1 MELTKT
7 LSAQVGINDACRSLT
22 VSRATF
28 YRSQQP
34 PEPTRPK
41 RAPRS
46 ARALTAAERA
56 ETLSVLHSEEFV
68 DRAPAAVCATL
79 LDQGRYLCSPR
90 TMYRLLSAEG
100 EVRERRNQLT
110 HPHYQAPELLATAPN
125 QVWSWDITKLRGAV
139 KWTYYYLYVVLDIFS
154 RYVTGW
160 MVATRESA
168 ELAKQLLLES
178 CLKQGIALGQLIVHS
193 DRGSS
198 MTSKPVALLLA
209 DLGVTR
215 SLSRPHVSN
224 DNPFSEAQFNTLKY
238 CPQFPARFGSI
249 EDGRAFGQVFFP
261 WYNQVHRHSG
271 LGFLTPAVVHFGH
284 AATVRAH
291 RQQVLALAYAAHP
304 ERFVK
309 GRPQPADLPTAV
321 WINPPPQRTTT
332 VAPDDLR
339 VAPILDAVDH
349 VVVTSV
355 DRNAT
360 LITPTLVVE
369 SKRSAVAYRT
379 GGAKSA
385 PRLSLLRSPRS
396 PSPPFLLPAHRT
408 GRADFPHPA
417 LGRVSRQDMRRDERT
432 DRGQDSGDST
442 PRVPNTSWMGN
453 CRYPPPATLCRRRRK
468 RRTV

>member
-28 YRSQQP
+28 YRSQEP
-34 PEPTRPK
+34 PAPARPLPTPR
-41 RAPRS
+41 RS

-90 TMYRLLSAEG
+90 TMYRLLSGED

-110 HPHYQAPELLATAPN
+110 HPRYQAPELLATAPN

-160 MVATRESA
+160 MVAPRESA

-178 CLKQGIALGQLIVHS
+178 CLKQGIDLGQLTVHS

-224 DNPFSEAQFNTLKY
+224 DNPFSESHFKTLKY
-238 CPQFPARFGSI
+238 YPAFPDRFGSL
-249 EDGRAFGQVFFP
+249 EHGRSFSDGFFS
-261 WYNQVHRHSG
+261 WSNREHRHSG
-271 LGFLTPAVVHFGH
+271 IAMLTPEMVHYGRAEEVI
-284 AATVRAH
+284 AARRLVLEEAF
-291 RQQVLALAYAAHP
+291 RQHP
-304 ERFVK
+304 ERFVRK
-309 GRPQPADLPTAV
+309 RPEPLTLPAAV
-321 WINPPPQRTTT
+321 WINPPANPGEIQPT
-332 VAPDDLR
+332 
-339 VAPILDAVDH
+339 
-349 VVVTSV
+349 
-355 DRNAT
+355 AT
-360 LITPTLVVE
+360 LNSIVQ
-369 SKRSAVAYRT
+369 
-379 GGAKSA
+379 
-385 PRLSLLRSPRS
+385 LSQ
-396 PSPPFLLPAHRT
+396 T
-408 GRADFPHPA
+408 
-417 LGRVSRQDMRRDERT
+417 
-432 DRGQDSGDST
+432 
-442 PRVPNTSWMGN
+442 
-453 CRYPPPATLCRRRRK
+453 C
-468 RRTV
+468 